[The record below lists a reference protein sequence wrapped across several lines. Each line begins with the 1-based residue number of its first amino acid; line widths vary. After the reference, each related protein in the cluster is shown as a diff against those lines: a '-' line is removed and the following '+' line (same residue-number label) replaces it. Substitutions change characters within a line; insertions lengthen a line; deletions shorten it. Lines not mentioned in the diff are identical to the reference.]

1 LPDVT
6 LGYTPADNTVFD
18 PLGFSDDLYK
28 QTAGVS
34 LYETANG
41 HVEFA
46 NLAAGTKVRQHH
58 VRPWQAGDAKSEGAS
73 KPVDFFQNA
82 YGKDTVFYGV
92 AGATLTWNQKYD
104 CSMALFFTS
113 FFANIWRQRGV
124 ESAGPSWAAAPDIF
138 VKMFLDGKGIACTQ
152 RHLPETI
159 YYSSTNTFGGAGGG
173 KEFTF
178 SREQANTRYMNL
190 HHTKYAGGS
199 SGDQT
204 GPLLA
209 GWHTVG
215 LGLFLAVNQGVET
228 LALGK
233 AAVTPLFPPMTCD
246 AMHRVRLSVRHADV
260 VRLL

>member
-1 LPDVT
+1 MSDIT
-6 LGYTPADNTVFD
+6 LGYTPADGTVFD
-18 PLGFSDDLYK
+18 PLLFTDDLYK

-34 LYETANG
+34 LYETSNG
-41 HVEFA
+41 HIEFA
-46 NLAAGTKVRQHH
+46 NIAAGTKVRQHH
-58 VRPWQAGDAKSEGAS
+58 VRPWQAGEGLSAGAS

-104 CSMALFFTS
+104 CSMALLFTS
-113 FFANIWRQRGV
+113 FFANIWRQRGK
-124 ESAGPSWAAAPDIF
+124 ESAGPAWAAAPDIF
-138 VKMFLDGKGIACTQ
+138 VKMFFDGKEIACTQ

-159 YYSSTNTFGGAGGG
+159 YYSSTNTFGGG

-178 SREQANTRYMNL
+178 SREQALTRYMNL
-190 HHTKYAGGS
+190 HHTKYVGGS
-199 SGDQT
+199 SGDKT
-204 GPLLA
+204 DPLLA

-215 LGLFLAVNQGVET
+215 LGLFLAINQGVET
-228 LALGK
+228 LDLDG
-233 AAVTPLFPPMTCD
+233 AAAGAPAYKPMTCD